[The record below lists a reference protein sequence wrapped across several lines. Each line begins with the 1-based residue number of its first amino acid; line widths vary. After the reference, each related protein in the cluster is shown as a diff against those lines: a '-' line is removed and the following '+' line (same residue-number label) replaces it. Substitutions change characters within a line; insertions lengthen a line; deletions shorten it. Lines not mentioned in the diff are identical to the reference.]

1 MTREKQLSAR
11 DVLRPD
17 SKQVPEALEERPP
30 ASVPEVV
37 ADVRTHNGAEEAEED
52 DEHDAVVS
60 RGGPRSSGEEQ
71 GLAGKGHARAFDED
85 SESRRRVAEGIDDRG
100 CIHGA
105 SYTDG
110 LMADYGDHE
119 SSEDPLHILRHST
132 AHLLAAAVTELY
144 PDAKYGIGPPV
155 QDGFYYDFAFSKPI
169 SESDL
174 GAIESRMRRIAQE
187 DRPFVRDVVTRQQA
201 LDEFGK
207 RGQDYKVELIND
219 KVEGDEVSLYRT
231 GGFVDLCRG
240 PHVRSTKDLKFFKLL
255 RVAGA
260 YWRGD
265 EKKPQLTRIY
275 GTAWPSA
282 KELEE
287 HMKFLEEAE
296 KRDHKKL
303 GKELKLFALDE
314 RVGVGQVIWL
324 PDGATIR
331 RELERWIVDEE
342 LRRGYRHVITPH
354 VAKLDLY
361 RQSGHWELFHETMYP
376 PMKFEDGE
384 ELELRPM
391 NCPHHIL
398 VYEHDLHSYRDLPL
412 RIAELGQNYRLEKS
426 GELMGMVRVRSF
438 NLNDAHIFCTP
449 DQVVAEVKGA
459 IQLANYFMGVLGVE
473 DYWYRLSL
481 RDHVKTKWAGTDEE
495 WENAE
500 AMLKEA
506 LDSLNLPY
514 QVSPGD
520 AAFYG
525 PKIDF
530 QVMDAHRR
538 EFTNNTVQVDY
549 QLPKKFDLEYV
560 AEDGSRQRPVMIHR
574 GAFGAFERM
583 VAYLIELYAGA
594 FPTWLHPVQVI
605 IIPITDAE
613 HEYAWRV
620 AERLRQTNL
629 RVEVD
634 GRSERMQRKIRDAQ
648 ARKVPYMTILGG
660 REAESGHVNVRDRSG
675 SQTDEPLEEFVQRVT
690 QEVAER
696 RR

>member
-1 MTREKQLSAR
+1 MAGQFNVVHIL
-11 DVLRPD
+11 DDPM
-17 SKQVPEALEERPP
+17 PE
-30 ASVPEVV
+30 
-37 ADVRTHNGAEEAEED
+37 
-52 DEHDAVVS
+52 
-60 RGGPRSSGEEQ
+60 
-71 GLAGKGHARAFDED
+71 
-85 SESRRRVAEGIDDRG
+85 
-100 CIHGA
+100 
-105 SYTDG
+105 
-110 LMADYGDHE
+110 YGDHE
-119 SSEDPLHILRHST
+119 SSEDPLHVLRHST

-144 PDAKYGIGPPV
+144 PDVKYGIGPPV
-155 QDGFYYDFAFSKPI
+155 QDGFYYDFQFSSPV

-174 GAIESRMRRIAQE
+174 KAIESRMRRIAQE
-187 DRPFVRDVVTRQQA
+187 DRPFVHENLTRAQA
-201 LDEFGK
+201 NEEFRK
-207 RGQDYKVELIND
+207 LGQDYKLELIAD
-219 KVEGDEVSLYRT
+219 KVEGDDVSVYRT
-231 GGFVDLCRG
+231 GAFLDLCRG
-240 PHVRSTKDLKFFKLL
+240 PHVGSTRELKAFKLL

-275 GTAWPSA
+275 GTAWPSQ
-282 KELEE
+282 KELDE
-287 HMKFLEEAE
+287 HLKFLEEAE

-314 RVGVGQVIWL
+314 RVGLGQVIWL

-354 VAKLDLY
+354 LAKLDLY
-361 RQSGHWELFHETMYP
+361 RTSGHWQLFHDTMYP
-376 PMKFEDGE
+376 PMRFDDGE

-398 VYEHDLHSYRDLPL
+398 VYAHDMHSYRDLPL

-449 DQVVAEVKGA
+449 EQVVAEVRGA
-459 IQLANYFMGVLGVE
+459 IELANYFMSVLGVD
-473 DYWYRLSL
+473 DYWYRLSV
-481 RDHVKTKWAGTDEE
+481 RDNVKTKWAGTDEE
-495 WENAE
+495 WESAE

-506 LDSLNLPY
+506 LESLHLPY
-514 QVSPGD
+514 KVGVGE

-530 QVMDAHRR
+530 QVRDAQRR

-560 AEDGSRQRPVMIHR
+560 AEDGSRQRPVLVHR

-583 VAYLIELYAGA
+583 TAFLIEHYAGA
-594 FPTWLHPVQVI
+594 FPTWLHPVQVVV
-605 IIPITDAE
+605 IPITDEQAA
-613 HEYAWRV
+613 YAGVV
-620 AERLRQTNL
+620 ADRLKALRL

-634 GRSERMQRKIRDAQ
+634 SRSERMQRKIRDAQ
-648 ARKVPYMTILGG
+648 ARKVPYMAIVGAK
-660 REAESGHVNVRDRSG
+660 EAEAQQVNIRDRAG
-675 SQTDEPLEEFVQRVT
+675 AQTDEALEAFATRVAA
-690 QEVAER
+690 EVAER

>member
-1 MTREKQLSAR
+1 M
-11 DVLRPD
+11 
-17 SKQVPEALEERPP
+17 PE
-30 ASVPEVV
+30 
-37 ADVRTHNGAEEAEED
+37 
-52 DEHDAVVS
+52 
-60 RGGPRSSGEEQ
+60 
-71 GLAGKGHARAFDED
+71 
-85 SESRRRVAEGIDDRG
+85 
-100 CIHGA
+100 
-105 SYTDG
+105 
-110 LMADYGDHE
+110 YGDHE
-119 SSEDPLHILRHST
+119 SSEDPLHVLRHST
-132 AHLLAAAVTELY
+132 AHLLAAAVMELY

-155 QDGFYYDFAFSKPI
+155 QDGFYYDFAFTAPV
-169 SESDL
+169 SESEL
-174 GAIESRMRRIAQE
+174 PAIESRMRRIAQQ
-187 DRPFVRDVVTRQQA
+187 DRPFVQETMTRA
-201 LDEFGK
+201 EAIAEFSK
-207 RGQDYKVELIND
+207 RGQDYKIELIND
-219 KVEGDEVSLYRT
+219 KVEGDEVSVYRT
-231 GGFVDLCRG
+231 GDFLDLCRG
-240 PHVRSTKDLKFFKLL
+240 PHVTSTKDLKAFKLL
-255 RVAGA
+255 RLAGA

-265 EKKPQLTRIY
+265 EKQPQLTRIY
-275 GTAWPSA
+275 GTAWASL
-282 KELEE
+282 KELED
-287 HMKFLEEAE
+287 HLKFLEEAE

-324 PDGATIR
+324 PDGTTIR

-342 LRRGYRHVITPH
+342 LSRGYRHVITPH

-361 RQSGHWELFHETMYP
+361 RQSGHWELFHDTMYP

-398 VYEHDLHSYRDLPL
+398 VYAHDLHSYRELPL

-449 DQVVAEVKGA
+449 DQVIDEVKGA
-459 IQLANYFMGVLGVE
+459 IELANYFMGVLGVE
-473 DYWYRLSL
+473 YYWYRLSV
-481 RDHVKTKWAGTDEE
+481 RDNVKTKWAGTDEE
-495 WENAE
+495 WDSAE
-500 AMLKEA
+500 AMLREA
-506 LDSLNLPY
+506 LESLNLPY
-514 QVSPGD
+514 KVGLGE

-530 QVMDAHRR
+530 QVRDAQRR

-549 QLPKKFDLEYV
+549 QLPKKFDIEYV

-594 FPTWLHPVQVI
+594 FPTWLHPVQVVV
-605 IIPITDAE
+605 IPITDSQE
-613 HEYAWRV
+613 EYASTV
-620 AERLRQTNL
+620 ADRLRKAKL

-648 ARKVPYMTILGG
+648 ARKVPYMAIAGA
-660 REAESGHVNVRDRSG
+660 REAEVEHVNVRDRAG
-675 SQTDEPLEEFVQRVT
+675 TQTDEPLEAFVQRVAL
-690 QEVAER
+690 EVAER